1 MTETIGTILVVDDD
15 ADAAEM
21 IAESLR
27 ARGFKATPES
37 NPGAALEDALD
48 EKIEVVLTDLQMR
61 SMDGLELCQRIAAA
75 RPDLP
80 VVVVTGHASVDA
92 AVGAL
97 RAGAF
102 DFVVK
107 PVDADM
113 LQLVVGRAVQHH
125 RLKSEVHRLRDQVA
139 SSASRSARLLGESP
153 AMERVLDVVSRIAPT
168 DATVLITGES
178 GTGKELVARAI
189 HEQSARSDGPFIAIN
204 CAAVPATLL
213 ESELFG
219 HAKGAFTDAKNAR
232 RGLFL
237 EAQGGTLFLDEIG
250 EMPLEMQVKLLR
262 ALQERTVRAVG
273 GQTEQPFD
281 ARVIAATNR
290 SLEKEVQDKRFRED
304 LYYRINVCS
313 VLVPPLREREGDV
326 PVLAHAFVERF
337 AAKHGKAIKGIAAP
351 AMAKLVQ
358 YQWPGNVRELENG
371 MERAVA
377 MAQFDQLML
386 DDLPERVRAFRPSQ
400 ASALL
405 PATVAEL
412 VSLDTF
418 EQRYILHVLSMV
430 KGNKSKA
437 ARILGCDR
445 RTLYRKL
452 EQVQKAESAEGEE
465 ANKKAD
471 SAPPPSRPS
480 IPAVANGSTNGNG
493 HADAGRRILVVDDD
507 QDNLELVQILLRAR
521 GYDVQ
526 TATGVAEAMRARNVD
541 AVLTDLNLGD
551 GSGADLVGRF
561 GSAPVMVMTGTIEEQ
576 TSMGF
581 DAWLT
586 KPVSLERLT
595 STLTNVLS

>member
-1 MTETIGTILVVDDD
+1 MTETVGTILVVDDD
-15 ADAAEM
+15 ADAAES

-37 NPGAALEDALD
+37 NPGSALEDALD
-48 EKIEVVLTDLQMR
+48 ERIEVVLTDLQMR
-61 SMDGLELCQRIAAA
+61 SMDGLELCQRIAAT

-102 DFVVK
+102 DFIVK

-139 SSASRSARLLGESP
+139 HTASRTARLLGESP
-153 AMERVLDVVSRIAPT
+153 AMEKVLDVVSRIAPT

-189 HEQSARSDGPFIAIN
+189 HEQSARDDGPFIAIN

-219 HAKGAFTDAKNAR
+219 HAKGAFTDAKNSR

-273 GQTEQPFD
+273 GQTEQAFD

-337 AAKHGKAIKGIAAP
+337 ATKHGKAIKGIAAP

-400 ASALL
+400 ASSLL

-418 EQRYILHVLSMV
+418 EQRYILHVLGMV

-452 EQVQKAESAEGEE
+452 EQVQ
-465 ANKKAD
+465 NAD
-471 SAPPPSRPS
+471 SGEAEVVSNGKSAPSSPPPGTRSSTP
-480 IPAVANGSTNGNG
+480 PVLAVNGNG
-493 HADAGRRILVVDDD
+493 DGGRRILVVDDD
-507 QDNLELVQILLRAR
+507 EDNLELVQILLRAR
-521 GYDVQ
+521 GYEVQ

-561 GSAPVMVMTGTIEEQ
+561 GNAPVMVMTGTVEEQ

-595 STLTNVLS
+595 STLTTILA